1 MIRTGFVLLFL
12 SAFVFCLNSQPV
24 GALTPE
30 EKLSDPL
37 LEDRARS
44 LSKQLRCLV
53 CQNQSIDD
61 SDADLAKDLRREVRN
76 LLQTGASDAAILKH
90 IQNSY
95 GDYVLLRPP
104 VSTQTWLLWLAPVL
118 ILSGGGLIITLAL
131 GRPRLRDTANQHA
144 EKQADKQ
151 STQATDTSAAPPA
164 MPVRNAALAGIAV
177 IAAAALLYG
186 LYGRPDLPDQPLY
199 KRTAELAQKQAETR
213 AETAKLNSAFDA
225 AQKAVIKQPDDITA
239 LLQLALA
246 AARTKNSR
254 VELDALQNALSLSG
268 GAADI
273 KAMIAEAMSRAADG
287 QVTIPARQMIDEV
300 LQEAPNEPRALFL
313 WGLAAYQ
320 DEAYQLAIDRWAYL
334 YWLSAPDALWRE
346 RLEDS
351 IRQAA
356 SDGGLPVP
364 DLMII
369 GLPDKEQASNTQG
382 RADPNQMSATQQQ
395 EMIEGMVAGLAARL
409 EDSPDDLDGWL
420 RLARSYQVLG
430 QPDEQ
435 INALFRAA
443 ELDLSDIGILIALS
457 EVILKSGLSELH
469 AQRIGKLFEHNK
481 IRDKPVIQAHPQWLF
496 FRGHFALAEKNFP
509 LARKSWSQLLDV
521 LPPDSELTG
530 LLLEKLAN
538 LP

>member
-1 MIRTGFVLLFL
+1 
-12 SAFVFCLNSQPV
+12 
-24 GALTPE
+24 
-30 EKLSDPL
+30 
-37 LEDRARS
+37 
-44 LSKQLRCLV
+44 
-53 CQNQSIDD
+53 
-61 SDADLAKDLRREVRN
+61 
-76 LLQTGASDAAILKH
+76 
-90 IQNSY
+90 
-95 GDYVLLRPP
+95 
-104 VSTQTWLLWLAPVL
+104 
-118 ILSGGGLIITLAL
+118 
-131 GRPRLRDTANQHA
+131 
-144 EKQADKQ
+144 
-151 STQATDTSAAPPA
+151 
-164 MPVRNAALAGIAV
+164 
-177 IAAAALLYG
+177 
-186 LYGRPDLPDQPLY
+186 
-199 KRTAELAQKQAETR
+199 
-213 AETAKLNSAFDA
+213 
-225 AQKAVIKQPDDITA
+225 
-239 LLQLALA
+239 
-246 AARTKNSR
+246 
-254 VELDALQNALSLSG
+254 
-268 GAADI
+268 
-273 KAMIAEAMSRAADG
+273 
-287 QVTIPARQMIDEV
+287 
-300 LQEAPNEPRALFL
+300 
-313 WGLAAYQ
+313 
-320 DEAYQLAIDRWAYL
+320 
-334 YWLSAPDALWRE
+334 
-346 RLEDS
+346 
-351 IRQAA
+351 
-356 SDGGLPVP
+356 
-364 DLMII
+364 MII